1 MMPVASPSAPVFRAP
16 LLVLLGCVFSLAS
29 VQASDSE
36 RYRNFTLRSSVAAVL
51 AVTGSSDRELQ
62 VRFDRPTV
70 LQRLEWRLPLTA
82 VGSGDLVD
90 PVRDVVFDFVGDQL
104 YRITVSY
111 DERKTEG
118 LTHAD
123 VLASVEAI
131 YGPRTVGPTRTQ
143 RVMPTLGEASLL
155 AQWRSS
161 DSVVSLRYVGY
172 SASYQLQLSSVSLEL
187 AARAAERNARALEA
201 REAPQR
207 AAAMRKQQADEDRA
221 ARQKAREQNKEGFQP

>member
-1 MMPVASPSAPVFRAP
+1 MVPVVSSTARVFRAP
-16 LLVLLGCVFSLAS
+16 LAVLFACVFALAS
-29 VQASDSE
+29 VHASDSG
-36 RYRNFTLRSSVAAVL
+36 RYRDFVLRSSVAAVR
-51 AVTGSSDRELQ
+51 AITGANDRELL
-62 VRFDRPTV
+62 VRFDRPTA

-82 VGSGDLVD
+82 GTGGPTD

-123 VLASVEAI
+123 VLASLEAV
-131 YGPRTVGPTRTQ
+131 YGPRTAGPKATRSA
-143 RVMPTLGEASLL
+143 VPTLGEVALL

-161 DSVVSLRYVGY
+161 DTVVSLKYVGY

-187 AARAAERNARALEA
+187 AARAAERNALALEA
-201 REAPQR
+201 REAPER
-207 AAAMRKQQADEDRA
+207 AAVIRKQHADEDRS
-221 ARQKAREQNKEGFQP
+221 AREKAREQNKVGFQP